1 MGKDANNQT
10 IDDGWDGLNMSLP
23 ESKNEALI
31 AITKAYLSQLD
42 PDVITPPKETI
53 NDLMGMVKHEFIL
66 YNQTAETGTK
76 WRIPTDLEPEQIA
89 MIILHIHNIKNI
101 NCSGDNS
108 ERDYDILGIYQEAGD
123 NAGIYVSDEA
133 AFRNLIREYNPSLKK
148 KDIEEILYRFKDAA
162 DRVERCDDKDL
173 IALNNGIF
181 DYRTK
186 QLEPFSPDKVF
197 TAKCRVNYNPT
208 AVSPIIHNDRDNTDW
223 EVENWVKEL
232 FEDGSDIPETIW
244 EIMGA
249 IIRPNVRWNKAA
261 WFVSEKGN
269 NGKGSLCQLFRN
281 LAGKESYTSI
291 PLVNFGKEFMLEPL
305 IRATSIITDEND
317 VGTFIDKAANLK
329 AVITNDVIQINRKF
343 KPPITYQFKGFMVQ
357 CINEMPR
364 VKDKSESFYR
374 RQLFIPF
381 EKCYTGMERRYIKDD
396 YLNRPEVLEYVLYR
410 ILNMNYYE
418 LSEPE
423 ACKQALEEYKT
434 YNDPT
439 RDFLQELMSEASWHC
454 FPIDILYSMYKGYSK
469 KNNPN
474 GTILAKNNLI
484 KYMKNYIDPKKDGWV
499 YKTEPYKVAKR
510 MDCQEPLLDEYNCTE
525 FMINPDSK
533 KIEDRVNT
541 EKKPGSTRGLFK
553 IDMSTMKCSTGIDP
567 EED

>member
-1 MGKDANNQT
+1 MGKDANNQP
-10 IDDGWDGLNMSLP
+10 INDGGDGLNMSLP
-23 ESKNEALI
+23 ESRSEGLMM
-31 AITKAYLSQLD
+31 ITKAYLSQLD
-42 PDVITPPKETI
+42 PDVITSSDEI
-53 NDLMGMVKHEFIL
+53 VNDLMGMVKHAFVL
-66 YNQTAETGTK
+66 YNETAENGTK

-89 MIILHIHNIKNI
+89 MIILHVHNIKNI
-101 NCSGDNS
+101 NCSGAKADK
-108 ERDYDILGIYQEAGD
+108 DYDILGIYQEAGE

-133 AFRNLIREYNPSLKK
+133 TFRNLIWEYNPSLKK
-148 KDIEEILYRFKDAA
+148 KDIEEVLYRFKNTAE
-162 DRVERCDDKDL
+162 RIERCNDRDL

-181 DYRTK
+181 NYRTK

-208 AVSPIIHNDRDNTDW
+208 AVSPVIHNDKDNTDW
-223 EVENWVKEL
+223 EVEDWVKGL

-269 NGKGSLCQLFRN
+269 NGKGTLCQLFRN
-281 LAGKESYTSI
+281 LAGKGSYASI
-291 PLVNFGKEFMLEPL
+291 PLADFGKDFMLEPL
-305 IRATSIITDEND
+305 IRCTSIITDEND

-329 AVITNDVIQINRKF
+329 AVITNDVIQVNRKF
-343 KPPITYQFKGFMVQ
+343 KKPIAYQFRGFMVQ
-357 CINEMPR
+357 CVNEMPR

-381 EKCYTGMERRYIKDD
+381 KKCYTGMERRYIKDD

-434 YNDPT
+434 YNDPV
-439 RDFLQELMSEASWHC
+439 RDFLQELLSEVKWECIPS
-454 FPIDILYSMYKGYSK
+454 PILYDMFKGWSQ
-469 KNNPN
+469 KNNPR
-474 GTILAKNNLI
+474 GSILGKSSFFQSVGNC
-484 KYMKNYIDPKKDGWV
+484 IDPLKDGWEFNKNKKNRV
-499 YKTEPYKVAKR
+499 LYR
-510 MDCQEPLLDEYNCTE
+510 MDCEEPLLDEFSCE
-525 FMINPDSK
+525 RWMINPKSK
-533 KIEDRVNT
+533 KISDRINT
-541 EKKPGSTRGLFK
+541 SKKWQSTVGLFK
-553 IDMSTMKCSTGIDP
+553 L
-567 EED
+567 